1 MKDDKKFDNR
11 LIDRHIEKGLFTEQ
25 EYQEHLN
32 ALHDCTDKS
41 SKCTPVQP
49 IAAKPESPAED

>member
-11 LIDRHIEKGLFTEQ
+11 LIERHIEKGLFTEK

-32 ALHDCTDKS
+32 ALHDCTAKS
-41 SKCTPVQP
+41 AKCSPVQP
-49 IAAKPESPAED
+49 IVADSESFSED